1 MARIRCCA
9 ASGCRAAGG
18 QVLLQALEQARRDQ
32 GLAPGALPIKAVG
45 CLRLCARGP
54 LVALDAAE
62 HGGKQRLY
70 GAVPPERAPELVQLA
85 LAAHAAGNGAS
96 LATHGVDAE
105 HPFFALQQPV
115 VLEGLGLVDPE
126 SLDDA
131 LAQGTYR
138 QLQRCR
144 ADGQPAQVRA
154 CIRRS
159 GLRGRGGAG
168 YPTGLKWDTVALQ
181 PPGPRVVVCNAD
193 EGDPGAFMDRAVLEG
208 DPHRLLEGLAIA
220 AIAVGAELGYVY
232 LRAEYPLAI
241 ARLRLALQ
249 QLRQSGLLDGLDL
262 QLRVGA
268 GAYVCGEET
277 ALLASIAGGRGTPRQ
292 RPPYPAQQGLFGCPT
307 LINNVETLAAVPA
320 ILRRGADWYAA
331 LGTGSSRGTKVFSLS
346 GALPHT
352 GLVEVPMGTSL
363 RTVVETMGG
372 ASGVKAVQ
380 TGGPAG
386 GCIPAALLDVPIA
399 YETLADLGSMLG
411 SGGMVVLP
419 EGLPMP
425 QLARY
430 FMRFCVSESCGKC
443 VPCRAGTVQLEHLL
457 GRFCEGQG
465 TADELQQLEQLCHMV
480 QATSLC
486 GLGQGAPN
494 PVLCALRHFR
504 HEFEQHVFEAD
515 GAGSAP

>member
-1 MARIRCCA
+1 
-9 ASGCRAAGG
+9 
-18 QVLLQALEQARRDQ
+18 
-32 GLAPGALPIKAVG
+32 
-45 CLRLCARGP
+45 LRLCARGP
-54 LVALDAAE
+54 LVALDGAGD
-62 HGGKQRLY
+62 GGRQRLF
-70 GAVPPERAPELVQLA
+70 GAVPPDRASALVQLA
-85 LAAHAAGNGAS
+85 LGVGAHAAGDAAP
-96 LATHGVDAE
+96 LAAHAIDAA
-105 HPFFALQQPV
+105 HPFFTLQVPV

-131 LAQGTYR
+131 LAQGTYS
-138 QLQRCR
+138 QLRRCR
-144 ADGQPAQVRA
+144 TAAQPAQVRA

-208 DPHRLLEGLAIA
+208 DPHRVLEGLAIA
-220 AIAVGAELGYVY
+220 AFAVGAELGYVY

-331 LGTGSSRGTKVFSLS
+331 LGTGNSRGTKVFSLS

-363 RTVVETMGG
+363 RTVVETMGE

-411 SGGMVVLP
+411 SGGMVVVP
-419 EGLPMP
+419 EGLPVP

-430 FMRFCVSESCGKC
+430 FMGFCASESCGKC
-443 VPCRAGTVQLEHLL
+443 VPCRAGTVQLEQLL
-457 GRFCEGQG
+457 GRICDGQG
-465 TADELQQLEQLCHMV
+465 TADDLQQLEQLCHMV
-480 QATSLC
+480 RATSLC

-494 PVLCALRHFR
+494 PVLSALRHFR
-504 HEFEQHVFEAD
+504 HEFETPTGEVDA
-515 GAGSAP
+515 ARPAP

>member
-1 MARIRCCA
+1 MARIRCCT
-9 ASGCRAAGG
+9 ASGCRAAGVG
-18 QVLLQALEQARRDQ
+18 ALLQALQQARGDQ
-32 GLAPGALPIKAVG
+32 GLSSADLTIKAVG
-45 CLRLCARGP
+45 CLRLCGRGP
-54 LVALDAAE
+54 LVAVDGAD
-62 HGGKQRLY
+62 GGTPRLY
-70 GAVPPERAPELVQLA
+70 GAVPRAGAPALVQLA
-85 LAAHAAGNGAS
+85 LAAHAPGAAAS
-96 LATHGVDAE
+96 LAAHAIDGA

-115 VLEGLGLVDPE
+115 VLEGLGLVDPD

-131 LAQGTYR
+131 LAHGAYS

-144 ADGQPAQVRA
+144 AQGRPEQVRA

-208 DPHRLLEGLAIA
+208 DPHRVLEGLAIA
-220 AIAVGAELGYVY
+220 AYAVGAELGYVY
-232 LRAEYPLAI
+232 LRAEYPQAI

-249 QLRQSGLLDGLDL
+249 QLRQRGLLQGLDL

-292 RPPYPAQQGLFGCPT
+292 RPPYPAQQGLFGRPT

-320 ILRRGADWYAA
+320 ILRRGAGWYAA
-331 LGTGSSRGTKVFSLS
+331 LGTGRSRGTKVFSLS

-352 GLVEVPMGTSL
+352 GLVEVPMGTRL
-363 RTVVETMGG
+363 RTVVETMGA

-386 GCIPAALLDVPIA
+386 GCIPAALLDTPIA
-399 YETLADLGSMLG
+399 YETFAELGSMLG

-425 QLARY
+425 RLAHY
-430 FMRFCVSESCGKC
+430 FMGFCASESCGKC
-443 VPCRAGTVQLEHLL
+443 LPCRAGTVQLEQLL
-457 GRFCEGQG
+457 SRFCEGQASA
-465 TADELQQLEQLCHMV
+465 ADLAWLEELCTMV
-480 QATSLC
+480 KATSLC

-494 PVLCALRHFR
+494 PVLSTLRWFR
-504 HEFEQHVFEAD
+504 HEYEAACA
-515 GAGSAP
+515 GAPP